1 MEHGNS
7 GLIRNA
13 SDVLLVMALITLPV
27 DGTRLGV
34 IMPYWTPIAPV
45 FFTLYVLCNLR
56 LFLRSMRQHLGFFL
70 FLPLL
75 VAVSFFGWLTVGF
88 HRMYVFQTMFALVSG
103 LACLASLDIAFRL
116 KRLDWNRAVTIV
128 VIVYWIA
135 FMVGVL
141 QWLDSRYGIEP
152 VTFLSQHLM
161 ERNYVPRKP
170 QFLFAEPSYIG
181 MHIFGV
187 LLPLFWLTR
196 RKSLA
201 LLVLVFAFGSACMGV
216 GVRILID
223 TVIALLLWAVIEIR
237 WNRARNIIAAFV
249 GIGAISIGG
258 ALMLLRNA
266 RVQSLLQHGLMQG
279 DFSMLAR
286 IFRSLA
292 PMLAGLHA
300 PAHLVFGFGMGNIK
314 NAMLQGYDDA
324 RNVIIARGGDP
335 SGNVEI
341 RLIANTDNST
351 YYFTMN
357 AYVSFIT
364 EFGIIMLAAFLILL
378 LAHVQPCLEQNHN
391 LLADPPVLPLYP
403 IRRLCVLRPMALH
416 LGNRLPQTGRNPTPE
431 ICQLRTAIENRV
443 DSDSGNNRTVRFA
456 SRNHANQRM
465 LKQGADDFAKKQ
477 AYEKA
482 HRRACG
488 TGHRNPLPRAR
499 SFRCSGRTAVLQAGS
514 DREK

>member
-1 MEHGNS
+1 M
-7 GLIRNA
+7 
-13 SDVLLVMALITLPV
+13 
-27 DGTRLGV
+27 
-34 IMPYWTPIAPV
+34 
-45 FFTLYVLCNLR
+45 
-56 LFLRSMRQHLGFFL
+56 
-70 FLPLL
+70 
-75 VAVSFFGWLTVGF
+75 
-88 HRMYVFQTMFALVSG
+88 
-103 LACLASLDIAFRL
+103 
-116 KRLDWNRAVTIV
+116 
-128 VIVYWIA
+128 
-135 FMVGVL
+135 
-141 QWLDSRYGIEP
+141 
-152 VTFLSQHLM
+152 
-161 ERNYVPRKP
+161 
-170 QFLFAEPSYIG
+170 
-181 MHIFGV
+181 
-187 LLPLFWLTR
+187 
-196 RKSLA
+196 
-201 LLVLVFAFGSACMGV
+201 
-216 GVRILID
+216 RILID

-249 GIGAISIGG
+249 GIGAIGIGG

-378 LAHVQPCLEQNHN
+378 LAHVTCNHAWN
-391 LLADPPVLPLYP
+391 KTTICWLILLCYLY
-403 IRRLCVLRPMALH
+403 IQFEGYAFYALW
-416 LGNRLPQTGRNPTPE
+416 LYIWATGFPNWPQSNPE

-477 AYEKA
+477 AYEK
-482 HRRACG
+482 
-488 TGHRNPLPRAR
+488 
-499 SFRCSGRTAVLQAGS
+499 RTAVHVALAIVILCLALAVSVAVAGLLFYKQAQTVKNEEQQAVSASLG
-514 DREK
+514 

>member
-1 MEHGNS
+1 MGLAYMKHENS
-7 GLIRNA
+7 GLIRNT
-13 SDVLLVMALITLPV
+13 SDILLVVALATLPI

-34 IMPYWTPIAPV
+34 TMPYWTPIAPV
-45 FFTLYVLCNLR
+45 FFTLYVLCNPR
-56 LFLRSMRQHLGFFL
+56 LFLRSMRRYLGFFL

-75 VAVSFFGWLTVGF
+75 VVVSFFGWLTVGF

-116 KRLDWNRAVTIV
+116 KRLDWNKAVTLIV
-128 VIVYWIA
+128 VVYWIT

-141 QWLDSRYGIEP
+141 QWLDSRYGIGP
-152 VTFLSQHLM
+152 VTFLFQCLM
-161 ERNYVPRKP
+161 ERNYVPRKT
-170 QFLFAEPSYIG
+170 QFLFAEPSYVG

-237 WNRARNIIAAFV
+237 WNRARNIIAAFA
-249 GIGAISIGG
+249 GIGAIGVSGTL
-258 ALMLLRNA
+258 ALLRNT

-292 PMLAGLHA
+292 PMLAGLHD
-300 PAHLVFGFGMGNIK
+300 PVHLVLGFGMGNIK
-314 NAMLQGYDDA
+314 NAMLQGYNDA
-324 RNVIIARGGDP
+324 RNVIIDQGGDP
-335 SGNVEI
+335 AGNSEI
-341 RLIANTDNST
+341 GLIANIDNSN

-364 EFGIIMLAAFLILL
+364 EFGIIMLTAFLILL
-378 LAHVQPCLEQNHN
+378 LAHVTCNYAWSKTTTCWLI
-391 LLADPPVLPLYP
+391 LLCYLYIQFEGYAFYALWLYIWATGSP
-403 IRRLCVLRPMALH
+403 QAATINRP
-416 LGNRLPQTGRNPTPE
+416 E
-431 ICQLRTAIENRV
+431 
-443 DSDSGNNRTVRFA
+443 S
-456 SRNHANQRM
+456 
-465 LKQGADDFAKKQ
+465 
-477 AYEKA
+477 
-482 HRRACG
+482 
-488 TGHRNPLPRAR
+488 
-499 SFRCSGRTAVLQAGS
+499 AGS
-514 DREK
+514 AQPAKTE

>member
-1 MEHGNS
+1 MGLAYMKHENS
-7 GLIRNA
+7 GLIRNT
-13 SDVLLVMALITLPV
+13 SDVLLVVALVTLPI
-27 DGTRLGV
+27 DGTRLG
-34 IMPYWTPIAPV
+34 IAMPYWTPIAPV

-56 LFLRSMRQHLGFFL
+56 LFLRSMRRYLGFFL

-88 HRMYVFQTMFALVSG
+88 HGMYVFQTMFALVSG

-116 KRLDWNRAVTIV
+116 KRLDWNKAVTLV
-128 VIVYWIA
+128 VVVYWIA
-135 FMVGVL
+135 FVVGVL
-141 QWLDSRYGIEP
+141 QWLDSRYGIGP
-152 VTFLSQHLM
+152 VTRLFQHLM
-161 ERNYVPRKP
+161 ERNYVPRRP

-181 MHIFGV
+181 MHIFGI

-196 RKSLA
+196 RKSLE

-249 GIGAISIGG
+249 GIGAIGIGG
-258 ALMLLRNA
+258 TLALLRNT

-292 PMLAGLHA
+292 PMLAGLHD
-300 PAHLVFGFGMGNIK
+300 PVHLVLGFGMGNIK

-324 RNVIIARGGDP
+324 RNVIIAQGGDP
-335 SGNVEI
+335 SSNGEI
-341 RLIANTDNST
+341 GLIANTDNST

-378 LAHVQPCLEQNHN
+378 LAHVTRNHAWSKTTICWLI
-391 LLADPPVLPLYP
+391 LLCYLYIAFYALWLYIWVTGFPRSSTIKPPKS
-403 IRRLCVLRPMALH
+403 A
-416 LGNRLPQTGRNPTPE
+416 GFAQS
-431 ICQLRTAIENRV
+431 AKNRV
-443 DSDSGNNRTVRFA
+443 DSNNR
-456 SRNHANQRM
+456 N
-465 LKQGADDFAKKQ
+465 D
-477 AYEKA
+477 
-482 HRRACG
+482 
-488 TGHRNPLPRAR
+488 
-499 SFRCSGRTAVLQAGS
+499 
-514 DREK
+514 

>member
-1 MEHGNS
+1 MGYMEHGNS

-34 IMPYWTPIAPV
+34 TMPYWTPIAPV

-56 LFLRSMRQHLGFFL
+56 LFLRSMRQYLGFFL

-88 HRMYVFQTMFALVSG
+88 HGMYVFQTMFALVSG
-103 LACLASLDIAFRL
+103 LACLASLDIAFRW
-116 KRLDWNRAVTIV
+116 KRLDWNRAVTLIV
-128 VIVYWIA
+128 VVYWVA

-181 MHIFGV
+181 MHIFGI

-216 GVRILID
+216 GVRVLID

-237 WNRARNIIAAFV
+237 WNRARNIIAAFA

-258 ALMLLRNA
+258 TLMLLRNA

-357 AYVSFIT
+357 VYVSFIT
-364 EFGIIMLAAFLILL
+364 EFGIIMLAAFLVLL
-378 LAHVQPCLEQNHN
+378 FAHV
-391 LLADPPVLPLYP
+391 
-403 IRRLCVLRPMALH
+403 
-416 LGNRLPQTGRNPTPE
+416 T
-431 ICQLRTAIENRV
+431 
-443 DSDSGNNRTVRFA
+443 
-456 SRNHANQRM
+456 RNHAWNKATICWLILLCYLYIQFEGYAFYALWLYIWATGLPNFVGRPTGGAKYRDKS
-465 LKQGADDFAKKQ
+465 LK
-477 AYEKA
+477 
-482 HRRACG
+482 
-488 TGHRNPLPRAR
+488 NL
-499 SFRCSGRTAVLQAGS
+499 
-514 DREK
+514 

>member
-1 MEHGNS
+1 MRYMEHGNS

-56 LFLRSMRQHLGFFL
+56 LFLRSMRQYLGFFL

-135 FMVGVL
+135 FMAGVL

-223 TVIALLLWAVIEIR
+223 TVIAL
-237 WNRARNIIAAFV
+237 
-249 GIGAISIGG
+249 
-258 ALMLLRNA
+258 
-266 RVQSLLQHGLMQG
+266 
-279 DFSMLAR
+279 
-286 IFRSLA
+286 
-292 PMLAGLHA
+292 
-300 PAHLVFGFGMGNIK
+300 VF
-314 NAMLQGYDDA
+314 
-324 RNVIIARGGDP
+324 
-335 SGNVEI
+335 
-341 RLIANTDNST
+341 
-351 YYFTMN
+351 
-357 AYVSFIT
+357 
-364 EFGIIMLAAFLILL
+364 
-378 LAHVQPCLEQNHN
+378 
-391 LLADPPVLPLYP
+391 
-403 IRRLCVLRPMALH
+403 
-416 LGNRLPQTGRNPTPE
+416 
-431 ICQLRTAIENRV
+431 
-443 DSDSGNNRTVRFA
+443 
-456 SRNHANQRM
+456 
-465 LKQGADDFAKKQ
+465 
-477 AYEKA
+477 
-482 HRRACG
+482 
-488 TGHRNPLPRAR
+488 
-499 SFRCSGRTAVLQAGS
+499 
-514 DREK
+514 